1 MEHGVFKL
9 PAQILGKGK
18 AIMKKVFVS
27 MLPIVLLCGT
37 WSREATAQTSNTSQ
51 PSTQFAGW
59 DVSKKDSSDL
69 TVIGI
74 IQQAVPNQI
83 AGAPAGLHLMLG
95 TPQGVL
101 DASVG
106 PYLAPDIKAVL
117 VSGKQIQVSG
127 QIQTLH
133 DQKYLLVRQIVLDGK
148 PIAVRNDYGSLVRTR
163 SQERTQTQSSLNDQD
178 GGIQ

>member
-1 MEHGVFKL
+1 
-9 PAQILGKGK
+9 
-18 AIMKKVFVS
+18 MKKVFVS

-37 WSREATAQTSNTSQ
+37 WSQGATAQTSSTSQ

-59 DVSKKDSSDL
+59 DASKKDAPDV

-74 IQQAVPNQI
+74 VQQVVSNQT

-95 TPQGVL
+95 TPQGVV

-106 PYLAPDIKAVL
+106 PYLAPDIKAAL

-133 DQKYLLVRQIVLDGK
+133 DQKYLIVRQVVLDGK
-148 PIAVRNDYGSLVRTR
+148 PIAVRNDHGSLVRTR
-163 SQERTQTQSSLNDQD
+163 SQERTQTQSSLNNQD